1 MEIQLLTPDHPLWQK
16 TVSFA
21 ENCAWKAGPF
31 LARRMKENGFLPWE
45 RVLAACEGEEIVGFC
60 TLSQKDELPENLP
73 YAPFI
78 GFVFVE
84 ERYRGRRISEKMID
98 RAARY
103 AKTLGYRCVYIMSS
117 EQGLYEKYG
126 FRKIGDFETIYGT
139 TDQLFEKELS
149 FQKANR
155 EAAHPASA
163 RRFSRRYA

>member
-31 LARRMKENGFLPWE
+31 LAKQMKENGFLPWE

-78 GFVFVE
+78 GFIFVE
-84 ERYRGRRISEKMID
+84 ERYRGRRISQKMID

-139 TDQLFEKELS
+139 IDQLFEKEL
-149 FQKANR
+149 
-155 EAAHPASA
+155 
-163 RRFSRRYA
+163 

>member
-1 MEIQLLTPDHPLWQK
+1 MNLRAGWKPARRWAKGKRCCL
-16 TVSFA
+16 
-21 ENCAWKAGPF
+21 NCAWKAGPF
-31 LARRMKENGFLPWE
+31 LAKQMKENGFLPWE

-84 ERYRGRRISEKMID
+84 ERRRGRRISQEMID

-103 AKTLGYRCVYIMSS
+103 AKTLGYRCVYIMSG

-139 TDQLFEKELS
+139 TDQLFEKEL
-149 FQKANR
+149 
-155 EAAHPASA
+155 
-163 RRFSRRYA
+163 

>member
-31 LARRMKENGFLPWE
+31 LAKQMKENGFLPWE

-103 AKTLGYRCVYIMSS
+103 AKTLGYRCVYIMSG

-126 FRKIGDFETIYGT
+126 FRKIGDFDTIYGT
-139 TDQLFEKELS
+139 TDQLFEKEL
-149 FQKANR
+149 
-155 EAAHPASA
+155 
-163 RRFSRRYA
+163 